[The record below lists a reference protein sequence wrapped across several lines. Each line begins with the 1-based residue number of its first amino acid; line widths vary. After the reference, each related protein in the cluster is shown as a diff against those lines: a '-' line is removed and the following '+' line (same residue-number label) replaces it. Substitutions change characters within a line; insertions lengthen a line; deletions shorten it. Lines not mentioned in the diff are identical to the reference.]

1 MEAQG
6 LRSAAPAGVV
16 VAQNR
21 GSPTAPARLTLARAR
36 SCPLAG
42 WPGVF
47 PWIRR
52 SRLDIDKWLTEG
64 EPNTAPL
71 LHMQGHPFVR
81 AGLRG
86 GCNRGWQ
93 TGGLAEGVERTSDDR
108 HLRPPR
114 HSSGLL
120 SLCDHPRRRRQR
132 RRGRRRDREAA
143 ARRRDR
149 QHRYAAAWL
158 TVNLL

>member
-1 MEAQG
+1 MPKGTGGYRRNDE
-6 LRSAAPAGVV
+6 RVAARLWRGGAAGGCVRPAGVV
-16 VAQNR
+16 AAQNR

-64 EPNTAPL
+64 EPNTALL

-81 AGLRG
+81 AASGKGASR
-86 GCNRGWQ
+86 
-93 TGGLAEGVERTSDDR
+93 EGVEESATT
-108 HLRPPR
+108 
-114 HSSGLL
+114 
-120 SLCDHPRRRRQR
+120 
-132 RRGRRRDREAA
+132 AA
-143 ARRRDR
+143 PIF
-149 QHRYAAAWL
+149 WPTL
-158 TVNLL
+158 FFVNLLLTGMTKRVLVDAIVVIDTLLFS